1 MSFDA
6 GLSAVDQVFRRVR
19 DIPSRIVHCALYLLH
34 FAFCLEFRIA
44 GGAPRSFLGL
54 ADKAVDCTLCV
65 LLIHVSPLSWLDA
78 IRRKEWFH
86 SKGFLILLTGFRLFR
101 RYPIPRALLSGHSD
115 EKARCEDWML
125 INDKVLLQRL
135 ETCSVSLSVCPQNYC
150 HPKIGR

>member
-6 GLSAVDQVFRRVR
+6 GLSAVDQVFRRVP
-19 DIPSRIVHCALYLLH
+19 DIPGRIVHCALYLLH

-54 ADKAVDCTLCV
+54 PDKAVDCTLCV

-86 SKGFLILLTGFRLFR
+86 SKGFLILLTGYLSPVP
-101 RYPIPRALLSGHSD
+101 PIPYT
-115 EKARCEDWML
+115 EDHGSPG
-125 INDKVLLQRL
+125 IVTRKRVVR
-135 ETCSVSLSVCPQNYC
+135 TGC
-150 HPKIGR
+150 